1 VLHFENERFTYKTQF
16 IMSKKLNQTTKPQHD
31 AKLPVMPSV
40 CVHPITYATYTKFCP
55 RKCLL
60 CGEFVKQTGA

>member
-1 VLHFENERFTYKTQF
+1 ME
-16 IMSKKLNQTTKPQHD
+16 KKLDNPTKPQHD

-40 CVHPITYATYTKFCP
+40 CVHPITYATYSKFCP

-60 CGEFVKQTGA
+60 CGEFVKQTGHNK